1 MADMIFSTF
10 EAFYVYVVE
19 VPVVLGIVLIFVYVM
34 YSLNLFRKE

>member
-1 MADMIFSTF
+1 MAQAIFS
-10 EAFYVYVVE
+10 ALQGFYVYAVE